1 MRNLPEDD
9 EVSLVRQL
17 ANLFHL
23 FLSRYAESGLVSNFG
38 IWTSVSPGLTM
49 KPNSSN
55 LSKVTLEN
63 LDDLLISWLLNP

>member
-1 MRNLPEDD
+1 MRNLPKDD

-38 IWTSVSPGLTM
+38 SLFGTWSSVSSGLTM
-49 KPNSSN
+49 KTC
-55 LSKVTLEN
+55 LM
-63 LDDLLISWLLNP
+63 